1 MDFVI
6 IGTAG
11 SELAIDQEVLQG
23 YLAQKQGVVAAMHYR
38 TTWDKFKAGSLAITT
53 NVSLIISHLDGSL
66 TAATSKQITMFHF
79 PDASIMTRGATRRA
93 VTNFKDCIDLSQAH
107 AYGHFMYKASSL
119 EIEFL
124 PSAVLPLERYQD
136 EIKSFLRKI
145 SKL

>member
-23 YLAQKQGVVAAMHYR
+23 YLSQKQEVVAAMQYSTSWNR
-38 TTWDKFKAGSLAITT
+38 YKAGSLTLTT
-53 NVSLIISHLDGSL
+53 DVSLIVSQLDGSL
-66 TAATSKQITMFHF
+66 TAATSKQLTHFHF
-79 PDASIMTRGATRRA
+79 PDASIMTRGATKRA
-93 VTNFKDCIDLSQAH
+93 VTIFKECIDLSQAH
-107 AYGHFMYKASSL
+107 AYGHFMYKASTF

-124 PSAVLPLERYQD
+124 PSAVLPLDRYQD

-145 SKL
+145 SKI